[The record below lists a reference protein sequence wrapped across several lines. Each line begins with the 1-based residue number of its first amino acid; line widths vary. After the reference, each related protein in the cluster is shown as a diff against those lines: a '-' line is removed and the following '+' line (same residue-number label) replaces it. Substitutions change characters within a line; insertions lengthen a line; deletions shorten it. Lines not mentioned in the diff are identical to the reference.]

1 MILKYSTKTFLIVH
15 RFYNGTLNRAN
26 NIQKKLA
33 KCLRE
38 QAHFS
43 VF

>member
-1 MILKYSTKTFLIVH
+1 MILKYSTKTFLIH

-38 QAHFS
+38 QAYFS